1 MPDKNLDAQGRH
13 RCKIVAFRMSPGEA
27 ELLDRLA
34 SISGMTK
41 QDYIIDRVLAREVTV
56 ILNKRMQ
63 MYMEQSMLYA
73 YKELRR
79 LEPGDSIPDDL
90 LQLMD
95 SICRI
100 FVAMGVEDADD
111 PAVSE
116 TDAIMG
122 MER

>member
-1 MPDKNLDAQGRH
+1 MSDKNLDAQGRH
-13 RCKIVAFRMSPGEA
+13 RSKTVAFRMSLGEA

-41 QDYIIDRVLAREVTV
+41 QDYIIDRVLSREVTV
-56 ILNKRMQ
+56 IPNKRMQ
-63 MYMEQSMLYA
+63 MYMEQSMLYV

-79 LEPGDSIPDDL
+79 LEPGGSIPVDL

-100 FVAMGVEDADD
+100 FVALGVEDADE

-116 TDAIMG
+116 ADAIMG

>member
-1 MPDKNLDAQGRH
+1 MPDKNLDAEGRH
-13 RCKIVAFRMSPGEA
+13 RCKTVAFRMSSGEA

-34 SISGMTK
+34 SISSMTK
-41 QDYIIDRVLAREVTV
+41 QDYIIDLVLAREVTV
-56 ILNKRMQ
+56 VANKRMQ
-63 MYMEQSMLYA
+63 MCMEQSMIYA

-79 LEPGDSIPDDL
+79 LEPGDSIPDDPL
-90 LQLMD
+90 HLMD
-95 SICRI
+95 SISRI
-100 FVAMGVEDADD
+100 FVALGVEDANE

>member
-1 MPDKNLDAQGRH
+1 MSNKNLDAQGRH
-13 RCKIVAFRMSPGEA
+13 RCKTVAFRMSPGEA

-41 QDYIIDRVLAREVTV
+41 QDYIIDRVLSRKVTV
-56 ILNKRMQ
+56 IPNKRMQ
-63 MYMEQSMLYA
+63 MYMEQSMLYV

-79 LEPGDSIPDDL
+79 LEPGGSIPDDL

-100 FVAMGVEDADD
+100 FVALGVEDAEE

-116 TDAIMG
+116 ADAIME

>member
-1 MPDKNLDAQGRH
+1 
-13 RCKIVAFRMSPGEA
+13 MSPGEA
-27 ELLDRLA
+27 ELFDRLA

-41 QDYIIDRVLAREVTV
+41 QDYIIDRVLASEVTV
-56 ILNKRMQ
+56 VPNKRMQ

-90 LQLMD
+90 LQLKD

-100 FVAMGVEDADD
+100 FVALGVEDAEE

-116 TDAIMG
+116 TDAIMEL
-122 MER
+122 ER

>member
-13 RCKIVAFRMSPGEA
+13 RCKTVAFRMSPGEA

-41 QDYIIDRVLAREVTV
+41 QDYIINRVLAREVTV
-56 ILNKRMQ
+56 VPNKRMQ

-79 LEPGDSIPDDL
+79 LEPSDSIPDDL

>member
-1 MPDKNLDAQGRH
+1 MSDKNLDAQSRH
-13 RCKIVAFRMSPGEA
+13 RCKTAAFRMSPGEA

-41 QDYIIDRVLAREVTV
+41 QDYIIYRVLSREVTV
-56 ILNKRMQ
+56 IPNKRMQ
-63 MYMEQSMLYA
+63 MYMEQSMLYV

-79 LEPGDSIPDDL
+79 LEPGGSIPEDL

-100 FVAMGVEDADD
+100 FVALGVENADE

-116 TDAIMG
+116 TDAIME